1 MAPKPIKDLTV
12 VAGDRVVEQL
22 DRGLGRS
29 YRQLGDAFLVDR
41 VYGNGNVT
49 LRDKEGNL
57 LRRNGQAQ
65 QFRAHKDGSVTQVG
79 GGIYSRRF
87 VRETPEVT
95 EKAAI
100 DHTRRTRYVELQDA
114 YAKIG
119 RQLQLLN
126 DDMLDDDRVGVAARN
141 VTANLAEIDNVIA
154 GRVRSD

>member
-1 MAPKPIKDLTV
+1 MAPKPIPDLTV
-12 VAGDRVVEQL
+12 TAGDRVIEQL
-22 DRGLGRS
+22 GNRGRGMA
-29 YRQLGDAFLVDR
+29 QLGDAFLVDK

-49 LRDKEGNL
+49 LRDKEGKL

-65 QFRAHKDGSVTQVG
+65 QFRAHRDGSVTQVG

-100 DHTRRTRYVELQDA
+100 DHTRRSRYTELQDA

-119 RQLQLLN
+119 RQLQLITDEML
-126 DDMLDDDRVGVAARN
+126 DEDMLGAHTRA
-141 VTANLAEIDNVIA
+141 VTVNLAGIDDII
-154 GRVRSD
+154 REKTKK